1 MKPTCKASLKNSL
14 FEKIDKAEV
23 VSFDVFDTLL
33 LRPFVH
39 PFDVFSYLEYF
50 FEPPACMRGPGNLRL
65 QIWYNK

>member
-1 MKPTCKASLKNSL
+1 MAHFLL
-14 FEKIDKAEV
+14 F
-23 VSFDVFDTLL
+23 SFSFPFYFFVYTDVFDTLL
-33 LRPFVH
+33 LCPFVH

>member
-1 MKPTCKASLKNSL
+1 MAHFLL
-14 FEKIDKAEV
+14 F
-23 VSFDVFDTLL
+23 SFSFPSYFFVYTDVFDTLL

>member
-1 MKPTCKASLKNSL
+1 MAHFLL
-14 FEKIDKAEV
+14 F
-23 VSFDVFDTLL
+23 SFSFPFYFFVYTDVFDTLL

-50 FEPPACMRGPGNLRL
+50 LRFPACMRGPGNLQL

>member
-1 MKPTCKASLKNSL
+1 MAHFLL
-14 FEKIDKAEV
+14 F
-23 VSFDVFDTLL
+23 SFSFPFYFFVYTDVFDTLL

-39 PFDVFSYLEYF
+39 PFDVFNYLEYF